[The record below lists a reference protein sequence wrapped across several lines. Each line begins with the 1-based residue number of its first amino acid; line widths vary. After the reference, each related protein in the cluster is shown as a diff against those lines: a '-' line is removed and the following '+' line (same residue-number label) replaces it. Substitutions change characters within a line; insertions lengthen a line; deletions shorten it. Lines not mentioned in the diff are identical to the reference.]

1 MLSAYVSHHV
11 DGTLGI
17 KRQKATYD
25 CSKIC
30 PEDIVPVIIPLH
42 IFTGSDAAAAF
53 FGHGKKAVYDN
64 VVKSRHA
71 RQFLQTLGSSLPVS
85 QNTLSSMTEFTI
97 QFVYNDKVSKTLGE
111 AHASKWKMM
120 KRKSTLRIP
129 PDQDS
134 LQLKITRANYQVFV
148 LKNFHQPLLDCS
160 PLEHGWILNAG
171 KCLPLRN
178 TKSALPERL
187 HLLRDSHAM
196 DIGTETLTDS
206 DSCGSDADEFD
217 DFDTFEY

>member
-1 MLSAYVSHHV
+1 M
-11 DGTLGI
+11 
-17 KRQKATYD
+17 
-25 CSKIC
+25 
-30 PEDIVPVIIPLH
+30 
-42 IFTGSDAAAAF
+42 
-53 FGHGKKAVYDN
+53 
-64 VVKSRHA
+64 
-71 RQFLQTLGSSLPVS
+71 
-85 QNTLSSMTEFTI
+85 
-97 QFVYNDKVSKTLGE
+97 
-111 AHASKWKMM
+111 
-120 KRKSTLRIP
+120 
-129 PDQDS
+129 
-134 LQLKITRANYQVFV
+134 FV

-217 DFDTFEY
+217 DFDSFKY